1 MTTNHAATNR
11 ASMGKNDLRSIT
23 SLPGNHL
30 CAEGCNRMRPKW
42 ASVTYGTLICLE
54 CSGLHRGLG
63 THISFVR
70 SLDMDYWSKEEM
82 NIMFRGGNAKFER
95 YLDERLGDCEK
106 KIEWRN
112 LTVREKY
119 MVDVVQEYRNV
130 LRAEICADKEAS
142 NGHSNDTM
150 SDNQKGV
157 PNSTKRA
164 IHLAAPDAATAAM
177 TSSRRLPSPS
187 PVPSRRLP
195 SPVSSLS
202 NKNNCSLS
210 PIKNRLRQHR
220 NGRISRPPDWRKQG
234 KKKKRALLKIER
246 CDHPLSTVSQYLPI
260 QRYLPSPSPVPSRR
274 LPSPV
279 SSLSNKNDCSLS
291 LIRNRLRQHRNG
303 RISRPPDWRKQ
314 GKKKKRALPKIERCD
329 HPPSTVSQYLPIQR
343 YYEMT
348 DKLTATF
355 FVSLQNRDREEAY
368 IYGHRFVRF
377 VKDVLSIHPDYHC
390 EVGELM
396 IEKERVQR
404 ELRRVTVELQKIE
417 EWIDEEEY
425 AK

>member
-1 MTTNHAATNR
+1 
-11 ASMGKNDLRSIT
+11 
-23 SLPGNHL
+23 
-30 CAEGCNRMRPKW
+30 MRPKW

-260 QRYLPSPSPVPSRR
+260 QRY
-274 LPSPV
+274 
-279 SSLSNKNDCSLS
+279 
-291 LIRNRLRQHRNG
+291 
-303 RISRPPDWRKQ
+303 
-314 GKKKKRALPKIERCD
+314 
-329 HPPSTVSQYLPIQR
+329 
-343 YYEMT
+343 YEMT

-404 ELRRVTVELQKIE
+404 ELRRVTVELHKTE
-417 EWIDEEEY
+417 ERIDEEEY
-425 AK
+425 PK